1 VSAVRILVTND
12 DGIDAPGLL
21 ELARAVYS
29 AGHEVIVAAPHKEAS
44 GSSCSLTSVQE
55 DGRTVIER
63 RSWSELGDVEVMS
76 VVASPAFISLLAL
89 RRAFGDPP
97 ELVVSGINEGPNTGR
112 AVIHSGTV
120 GAALTAATYGA
131 RGLAVSMELG
141 EKCHWETA
149 RRLVT
154 DVLPRL
160 ADARPGTTLNLNVP
174 NRPMSEVP
182 GLRSARL
189 APFGTVQ
196 TQVADSGEGFVKI
209 AYTEPTEQA
218 PPDSDAALLREGFAT
233 ITELQPTSEVAAA
246 PNRELA
252 SSGAPFDRVT

>member
-1 VSAVRILVTND
+1 MRILVTND

-29 AGHEVIVAAPHKEAS
+29 AGHDVVVAAPHEEAS
-44 GSSCSLTSVQE
+44 GSSCSLTSVQA
-55 DGRTVIER
+55 DGRTLIDR

-89 RRAFGDPP
+89 RRAFGEPP
-97 ELVVSGINEGPNTGR
+97 EIVVSGINEGPNTGR

-141 EKCHWETA
+141 EPSHWETA

-154 DVLPRL
+154 TVLRTLEEAP
-160 ADARPGTTLNLNVP
+160 AGTTLNLNVP
-174 NRPMSEVP
+174 NRPWADVS
-182 GLRSARL
+182 GLCSARL

-196 TQVADSGEGFVKI
+196 TQVADSGDGFVKV

-218 PPDSDAALLREGFAT
+218 PPDSDAALLAQGFAT
-233 ITELQPTSEVAAA
+233 ITGLQPTSEVTGGAD
-246 PNRELA
+246 RELA
-252 SSGAPFDRVT
+252 LSGAPFDRVT

>member
-1 VSAVRILVTND
+1 MSAVRILVTND
-12 DGIDAPGLL
+12 DGIDARGLL
-21 ELARAVYS
+21 ELARAVHA
-29 AGHEVIVAAPHKEAS
+29 AGHDVLVAAPHEEAS
-44 GSSCSLTSVQE
+44 GSSCSLSSVQE

-63 RSWSELGDVEVMS
+63 RSWSWLGDVEVMS
-76 VVASPAFISLLAL
+76 VAASPAFISLLAL
-89 RRAFGDPP
+89 RRAFGEPP

-141 EKCHWETA
+141 EPCHWDTA

-154 DVLPRL
+154 AVLPSLIEAPR
-160 ADARPGTTLNLNVP
+160 GTTLNLNVP
-174 NRPMSEVP
+174 NRPLSDVP

-233 ITELQPTSEVAAA
+233 ITELQPTGEVTGGAV
-246 PNRELA
+246 RELA
-252 SSGAPFDRVT
+252 TSGAPFDRVT

>member
-1 VSAVRILVTND
+1 MRILVTND

-44 GSSCSLTSVQE
+44 GSSCSLSSVQE

-89 RRAFGDPP
+89 RRAFGEPP
-97 ELVVSGINEGPNTGR
+97 EIVVSGINEGPNTGR

-141 EKCHWETA
+141 APYHWDTA

-154 DVLPRL
+154 TVLRTLEEAPL
-160 ADARPGTTLNLNVP
+160 GTTLNLNVP
-174 NRPMSEVP
+174 NRAWTDVP

-196 TQVADSGEGFVKI
+196 TQIADSGDGFVKI

-218 PPDSDAALLREGFAT
+218 PPDSDAALLEEGFAT
-233 ITELQPTSEVAAA
+233 ITELQPTSEVSVDA
-246 PNRELA
+246 RSDLA
-252 SSGAPFDRVT
+252 LSGAPFDRVM